1 MTKGDLSL
9 QRLSVRILFAMSLGL
24 TLLFLGELAFDLSRS
39 GVPWSE
45 LSATSRTGPAL
56 ASTVSRAFN
65 NLTAMVLT
73 FIALAV
79 PITAN
84 MYTPKLIEIF
94 VRDRINIAA
103 MIFFAGMGA
112 HAVFGQAMMFEQWSP
127 AAIYTTLWVSGV
139 VGFTVLVPYYF
150 YVLSFLNPATIIRLV
165 RDLIFREFDG
175 LAKGVDDVPEAR
187 RRLDQEI
194 LNFGNVVLRAVDRA
208 DRDVSIDAV
217 SGVKQIVL
225 AYAEI
230 KPHLPPAWFEVDR
243 KRFAGSSDDAIEL
256 IERDR
261 VWVEHRCLH
270 QLNLAY
276 AASLSKMPDAISAI
290 SDVNRRIAEAA
301 ARRKDDGL
309 LRLCVRYMNT
319 FLREAVKK
327 KDVHAIYDVVW
338 QYKALAVELLRDRP
352 LMSLE
357 IGRHLKYYAEFA
369 RWQGMGFIYE
379 LVAADLGG
387 LVEAAYEAGAP
398 TRADL
403 LAVLDSFEMDKAA
416 ARLTKSRGILAA
428 FFESKGLAAEA
439 AQTRSRLERT
449 DLPLLEA
456 ARAQLLATEDPVFWE
471 VTDRQR
477 NLDYVE
483 PVRREAVRRVL
494 EAAMEK
500 VRGAADA
507 G

>member
-1 MTKGDLSL
+1 MTKGDVSL
-9 QRLSVRILFAMSLGL
+9 QRLAVRILFAMTLSMS
-24 TLLFLGELAFDLSRS
+24 LLFLAELWYDLSRS
-39 GVPWSE
+39 DVPWSE
-45 LSATSRTGPAL
+45 LAATSKAGSTL

-103 MIFFAGMGA
+103 MVFFAGMGA
-112 HAVFGQAMMFEQWSP
+112 HAVFGQAMMYDQWSP
-127 AAIYTTLWVSGV
+127 ATIYTTLWVSGV
-139 VGFTVLVPYYF
+139 IGFTVLVPYYF

-225 AYAEI
+225 RYSEI
-230 KPHLPPAWFEVDR
+230 KPRLPPEWFEVDR
-243 KRFAGSSDDAIEL
+243 KRFAGSSEDAIEL
-256 IERDR
+256 LERDR

-290 SDVNRRIAEAA
+290 SDVNRRIAESA
-301 ARRKDDGL
+301 ARQGDDGV

-338 QYKALAVELLRDRP
+338 QYKALAVDLLRERP
-352 LMSLE
+352 LMALQ

-369 RWQGMGFIYE
+369 RWQGMAFIYE

-387 LVEAAYEAGAP
+387 LVESAYEAGAP

-403 LAVLDSFEMDKAA
+403 LAVLDSFETDKAA
-416 ARLTKSRGILAA
+416 ARLTKSRAILAA
-428 FFESKGLAAEA
+428 YFESKGLAAEA
-439 AQTRSRLERT
+439 ARMRSCLERT
-449 DLPLLEA
+449 DPPLLEA
-456 ARAQLLATEDPVFWE
+456 ARAHLLATDDPVFWE

-483 PVRREAVRRVL
+483 PVRRAAVRRVL
-494 EAAMEK
+494 EAAIAK
-500 VRGAADA
+500 ARGAADA